1 MMNLITRLLPAAMRS
16 VAPSGDGA
24 PPDSDGEE
32 LDEMPFLDHLEE
44 FRWALIRG
52 GAGIVLT
59 TIVAAF
65 FSKWIIDVL
74 LLGPAKSDFFVYNLL
89 GIEAVDLDLQN
100 RTITGQFF
108 AHWGTILA
116 VGAILG
122 SPFFVYHM
130 WKFIE
135 PGLYKSEKKGLR
147 FSAIFA
153 TFFFMLG
160 ITFGYCV
167 ITPFALQFF
176 SNYQISDQIINDFD
190 ITRYFSMVTFWAFGA
205 GILFELPV
213 AVYFLSK
220 IGLLTPVLMRTYRKY
235 AFVVIM
241 VLGAMFTPPDPLSM
255 VLVAVPLFL
264 LYQLSIAISAFVEK
278 RREKELKEALE

>member
-1 MMNLITRLLPAAMRS
+1 MKIFDRLLPSALRTPIS
-16 VAPSGDGA
+16 SGDGA
-24 PPDSDGEE
+24 PVEGTEE
-32 LDEMPFLDHLEE
+32 LVEMPFLDHLEE

-65 FSKWIIDVL
+65 FSRWIIDVL
-74 LLGPAKSDFFVYNLL
+74 LLGPAKADFFVYNILN
-89 GIEAVDLDLQN
+89 IDAVDLDLQN

-122 SPFFVYHM
+122 SPVFVYYL

-135 PGLYKSEKKGLR
+135 PGLYRTEKKGLR
-147 FSAIFA
+147 FSAVFA

-160 ITFGYCV
+160 ISFGYCI

-176 SNYQISDQIINDFD
+176 SNYQISDQIVNDFD

-213 AVYFLSK
+213 GVYFLSK
-220 IGLLTPVLMRTYRKY
+220 IGILTPRLMRTYRKY

-241 VLGAMFTPPDPLSM
+241 FLGAMFTPPDPLSM

-264 LYQLSIAISAFVEK
+264 LYQLSITISAFVER
-278 RREKELKEALE
+278 RREKELAEALK

>member
-1 MMNLITRLLPAAMRS
+1 MKSLRHYIPSSLLKPS
-16 VAPSGDGA
+16 NSGDGA
-24 PPDSDGEE
+24 PPPTHEEE
-32 LDEMPFLDHLEE
+32 LLEMSFLDHLEE

-52 GAGIVLT
+52 GAGVLLT

-89 GIEAVDLDLQN
+89 GIEAIDLDLQN

-122 SPFFVYHM
+122 SPVFVYQL
-130 WKFIE
+130 WKFVE
-135 PGLYKSEKKGLR
+135 PGLYSTEKRGLR
-147 FSAIFA
+147 FAAVFA
-153 TFFFMLG
+153 TMFFMVG
-160 ITFGYCV
+160 IAFGYCV
-167 ITPFALQFF
+167 VTPFALQFF
-176 SNYQISDQIINDFD
+176 SNYQISDQIVNDFD
-190 ITRYFSMVTFWAFGA
+190 IARYFSMVTFWAFGA

-220 IGLLTPVLMRTYRKY
+220 IGILTPDVMRKY
-235 AFVVIM
+235 RRIALVIIM
-241 VLGAMFTPPDPLSM
+241 FLGAMFTPPDPLSM
-255 VLVAVPLFL
+255 ILVAVPLFL
-264 LYQLSIAISAFVEK
+264 LYQLSIVISSTVARK
-278 RREKELKEALE
+278 REQEIEEALA

>member
-1 MMNLITRLLPAAMRS
+1 MPKTE
-16 VAPSGDGA
+16 
-24 PPDSDGEE
+24 EE
-32 LDEMPFLDHLEE
+32 LLEMSFLDHLEE

-52 GAGIVLT
+52 SAGVLLAT
-59 TIVAAF
+59 FVAAF
-65 FSKWIIDVL
+65 FSRWIIDVL
-74 LLGPAKSDFFVYNLL
+74 LLGPAKGDFFVYQIL
-89 GIEAVDLDLQN
+89 GIDAVDLDLQN

-116 VGAILG
+116 VGAIIG
-122 SPFFVYHM
+122 SPIFVFFL

-135 PGLYKSEKKGLR
+135 PGMYIAERKGLR
-147 FSAIFA
+147 FAAVFA

-160 ITFGYCV
+160 IAFGYCV
-167 ITPFALQFF
+167 VTPFALQFF
-176 SNYQISDQIINDFD
+176 SNYQISDQIVNDFD

-220 IGLLTPVLMRTYRKY
+220 VGILSASMMRQYRRY
-235 AFVVIM
+235 ALIIIM
-241 VLGAMFTPPDPLSM
+241 ILAAMFTPPDPLSM

-264 LYQLSIAISAFVEK
+264 LYQLSILISARVGKK
-278 RREKELKEALE
+278 RDQELEEALS

>member
-1 MMNLITRLLPAAMRS
+1 MS
-16 VAPSGDGA
+16 
-24 PPDSDGEE
+24 
-32 LDEMPFLDHLEE
+32 FLDHLEE

-52 GAGIVLT
+52 SAGVILA

-89 GIEAVDLDLQN
+89 GIEAIDLDLQN

-122 SPFFVYHM
+122 SPVFVFQL

-135 PGLYKSEKKGLR
+135 PGLYSTEKRGLR
-147 FSAIFA
+147 FAAVFA
-153 TFFFMLG
+153 TMFFMLG
-160 ITFGYCV
+160 IAFGYCV
-167 ITPFALQFF
+167 VTPFALQFF
-176 SNYQISDQIINDFD
+176 SNYQISDQIVNDFD
-190 ITRYFSMVTFWAFGA
+190 IARYFSMVTFWAFGA

-220 IGLLTPVLMRTYRKY
+220 IGILTPVAMRKY
-235 AFVVIM
+235 RRYALVIIM
-241 VLGAMFTPPDPLSM
+241 FLGAMFTPPDPLSM
-255 VLVAVPLFL
+255 VLVAVPLFG
-264 LYQLSIAISAFVEK
+264 LYQLSILISSAVAHK
-278 RREKELKEALE
+278 REKELEEALS